1 MGGHKCKF
9 GAVVCI
15 DFRFRDKMA
24 SFLEGL
30 FGTARFDFFS
40 WPGAA
45 KKIADESTRANAIAD
60 IAVCID
66 KHQAERLVVISHTD
80 CGAYGGSS
88 AFASKDDEVAKLS
101 QDLRAARE
109 ALVESFSDL
118 SVELYLYDKD
128 VDKFIAITS

>member
-1 MGGHKCKF
+1 MAGHECKF

-24 SFLEGL
+24 SFLEDL

-45 KKIADESTRANAIAD
+45 KKIADESTRAGAIAD

-66 KHQAERLVVISHTD
+66 KHEAERLVIISHTD

-88 AFASKDDEVAKLS
+88 AFASKEEEIAKLS
-101 QDLRAARE
+101 QDLRTSRDE
-109 ALVESFSDL
+109 LIKNFPDL

-128 VDKFIAITS
+128 EDKFVTITD